1 MVVLSDE
8 EDDEEL
14 VDMTSAAAAQG
25 ILAGQMDPGFD
36 EGDMR
41 SKLCSI
47 FNRIMDGYKIVND
60 AYVELWSII
69 DCLLL
74 QILGKILSDVYMSAT
89 ARTMQKEQVTMMI
102 ILMMTRRRR
111 RSLLFSDFAKSW
123 NFNHITSSPRYP
135 KGNAHAQ

>member
-14 VDMTSAAAAQG
+14 VDMASAAAAQG

-69 DCLLL
+69 DCLPL
-74 QILGKILSDVYMSAT
+74 QILGKILLDVYMSAT
-89 ARTMQKEQVTMMI
+89 ARTLQKEQVMMMMI
-102 ILMMTRRRR
+102 ILMMTRRR
-111 RSLLFSDFAKSW
+111 SLLLSKKL
-123 NFNHITSSPRYP
+123 NRNLEP
-135 KGNAHAQ
+135 

>member
-1 MVVLSDE
+1 MVVLSD

-14 VDMTSAAAAQG
+14 VDMASAAAAQG

-36 EGDMR
+36 GGDMR

-69 DCLLL
+69 DHSPL
-74 QILGKILSDVYMSAT
+74 QILGKILLDVYMSAT
-89 ARTMQKEQVTMMI
+89 TRTMQKEQGDDDDCTDDDEEEPI
-102 ILMMTRRRR
+102 IIKKIEWEPGVLT
-111 RSLLFSDFAKSW
+111 SL
-123 NFNHITSSPRYP
+123 
-135 KGNAHAQ
+135 Q